1 MVVCK
6 FSLHFANYL
15 PIPDSPFPLLK
26 GKGALCPLFPPP
38 PPPAPNFP
46 TKLNPLFC
54 SSGSRTGGIHHHD
67 VRVATHHVATL
78 ANHTQEVCG
87 LRWSPDGQYLASGG
101 NDNAVNVW
109 DSTLGMEVAPLHTFT
124 EHQAAVK
131 VKAAA
136 SLV

>member
-1 MVVCK
+1 M
-6 FSLHFANYL
+6 
-15 PIPDSPFPLLK
+15 
-26 GKGALCPLFPPP
+26 
-38 PPPAPNFP
+38 
-46 TKLNPLFC
+46 TLNPPFC

-78 ANHTQEVCG
+78 ANHLQEVCG

-101 NDNAVNVW
+101 NDNTVNVW

-131 VKAAA
+131 VKAVAA
-136 SLV
+136 LV